1 MSNLE
6 AQLNEFLGKLV
17 DEGEFDLA
25 SKFVDILEEHDL
37 LAPDTDD
44 EYPSDAPDVDQ
55 ER

>member
-17 DEGEFDLA
+17 DEGEFGLA
-25 SKFVDILEEHDL
+25 SQLVDILEEHDL

-44 EYPSDAPDVDQ
+44 YPSDYPDVDQ